1 MGVMLATMYNFDKSV
16 FDGISLPD
24 NLSAADFI
32 NTLMAQYGE
41 MPVLY
46 SYPPL
51 LKALITTWSNTSQ
64 YTWAHLAETLKAEYN
79 PIENYDRT
87 EATTDMFTGSTTA
100 NSGNKTNETGSNKT
114 QVYGYNDLT
123 SPADDSANTS
133 TSASDSTITSAG
145 NSNSTNTRES
155 RVHGNIGVTTT
166 QQMLQA
172 ERDVAMFN
180 VYDTIAKDFQK
191 RFLIWIY

>member
-1 MGVMLATMYNFDKSV
+1 MGVMLATMYNFDKSI
-16 FDGISLPD
+16 FDGINLPD
-24 NLSAADFI
+24 NLSTADFI
-32 NTLMAQYGE
+32 NTLLAQYGE
-41 MPVLY
+41 MSVLY

-51 LKALITTWSNTSQ
+51 LKSLIATWSNTSQ

-87 EATTDMFTGSTTA
+87 ETSTDTFTGTT
-100 NSGNKTNETGSNKT
+100 KTNATNNATSNGTGKT
-114 QVYGYNDLT
+114 QVYGYNNLT
-123 SPADDSANTS
+123 TPADDSASET
-133 TSASDSTITSAG
+133 TGA
-145 NSNSTNTRES
+145 SNSTSDSAGTNTSITAHDS

-166 QQMLQA
+166 QQMLQS

-180 VYDTIAKDFQK
+180 VYDVICKDFQK

>member
-1 MGVMLATMYNFDKSV
+1 MGVMLATIYNFDTSI
-16 FDGISLPD
+16 FDGIILPD
-24 NLSAADFI
+24 NLSTADFI
-32 NTLMAQYGE
+32 NTLLAHYGE

-51 LKALITTWSNTSQ
+51 LKSLIATWSNTSQ

-87 EATTDMFTGSTTA
+87 ETSTDVFTGTT
-100 NSGNKTNETGSNKT
+100 KTNATSNASSNESGKS
-114 QVYGYNDLT
+114 QVYGYNNLT
-123 SPADDSANTS
+123 TPADDSASTNTSASNTSSDSAGTNTS
-133 TSASDSTITSAG
+133 TTAHD
-145 NSNSTNTRES
+145 S

-166 QQMLQA
+166 QQMLQS

-180 VYDTIAKDFQK
+180 IYDVICKDFQK

>member
-1 MGVMLATMYNFDKSV
+1 MGLMLATMYNFDKSI
-16 FDGISLPD
+16 FDGIDLPD
-24 NLSAADFI
+24 NLSTADFI
-32 NTLMAQYGE
+32 NTLLAQYGE

-51 LKALITTWSNTSQ
+51 LKTLIATWSNTSQ

-87 EATTDMFTGSTTA
+87 ETSTDIFTGTT
-100 NSGNKTNETGSNKT
+100 KTNATNNATSNGTGKT
-114 QVYGYNDLT
+114 QVYGYNNLA
-123 SPADDSANTS
+123 SPADDSASETTSASNSTSDSAGTNTS
-133 TSASDSTITSAG
+133 TTSHD
-145 NSNSTNTRES
+145 S

-166 QQMLQA
+166 QQMLQS
-172 ERDVAMFN
+172 ERDTAMFN
-180 VYDTIAKDFQK
+180 IYDIICKDFQK

>member
-1 MGVMLATMYNFDKSV
+1 MSVMLATMYNFDKSI
-16 FDGISLPD
+16 FDGLNLPD
-24 NLSAADFI
+24 NLSTSDFI

-51 LKALITTWSNTSQ
+51 LKTLIATWSNTSQ
-64 YTWAHLAETLKAEYN
+64 YTWEHLAETLRAEYN

-87 EATTDMFTGSTTA
+87 KTTTDVFTGTTKTNA
-100 NSGNKTNETGSNKT
+100 NSNSTSNESGKT
-114 QVYGYNDLT
+114 QVYGYNNLT
-123 SPADDSANTS
+123 TPADDSASTS
-133 TSASDSTITSAG
+133 TSASNSASDSAG
-145 NSNSTNTRES
+145 TNTSTTTHDS

-166 QQMLQA
+166 QKMLQD

-180 VYDTIAKDFQK
+180 IYDNICKDFQK

>member
-1 MGVMLATMYNFDKSV
+1 MSVMLATLYNFDNSI

-24 NLSAADFI
+24 NLSVPDFI

-51 LKALITTWSNTSQ
+51 LKTLIATWSNTSQ
-64 YTWAHLAETLKAEYN
+64 YSWAHLAETLKAEYN

-87 EATTDMFTGSTTA
+87 ETSSNVFTGTTT
-100 NSGNKTNETGSNKT
+100 TNATNNASSNGKGKT
-114 QVYGYNDLT
+114 QVYGYNNLT
-123 SPADDSANTS
+123 TPADDTASETTNASNSTSNSAGTNTS
-133 TSASDSTITSAG
+133 TITHD
-145 NSNSTNTRES
+145 S

-166 QQMLQA
+166 QQMLQS

-180 VYDTIAKDFQK
+180 IYDIICKDFQK

>member
-1 MGVMLATMYNFDKSV
+1 MGVMLATIYNFDKSI
-16 FDGISLPD
+16 FDGIDLPD
-24 NLSAADFI
+24 NLSTADFI
-32 NTLMAQYGE
+32 NTLLAQYGE

-51 LKALITTWSNTSQ
+51 LKSLIATWSNTSQ
-64 YTWAHLAETLKAEYN
+64 YTWERLANTLKAEYN

-87 EATTDMFTGSTTA
+87 ETTTDIFTATT
-100 NSGNKTNETGSNKT
+100 KTNATNNATSNGTEKT
-114 QVYGYNDLT
+114 QVYGYNNLT
-123 SPADDSANTS
+123 TPADDSASETTSASNSTSDSAGTNTS
-133 TSASDSTITSAG
+133 TTAHD
-145 NSNSTNTRES
+145 S

-166 QQMLQA
+166 QQMLLS

-180 VYDTIAKDFQK
+180 IYDVIAKDFQK

>member
-1 MGVMLATMYNFDKSV
+1 MGVLLASMFSFDKSI
-16 FDGISLPD
+16 FDGIRLPD
-24 NLSAADFI
+24 NLSTDDFI
-32 NTLMAQYGE
+32 NTLLAQYGE

-51 LKALITTWSNTSQ
+51 LKSLIATWSNTSQ
-64 YTWAHLAETLKAEYN
+64 YTWSHLTKTLKAEYN

-87 EATTDMFTGSTTA
+87 ETYTDVFTGTT
-100 NSGNKTNETGSNKT
+100 KTNAANNATSNGTGKT
-114 QVYGYNDLT
+114 QVYGYNNLT
-123 SPADDSANTS
+123 APADDSASETTSASNSTSDSSGTNTS
-133 TSASDSTITSAG
+133 TTAHD
-145 NSNSTNTRES
+145 S
-155 RVHGNIGVTTT
+155 RVHGNIGITTT

-180 VYDTIAKDFQK
+180 IYDVICKDFQK

>member
-1 MGVMLATMYNFDKSV
+1 MSIMLASIYNFDNSI
-16 FDGISLPD
+16 FDGINLPD
-24 NLSAADFI
+24 NLSTSDFI

-46 SYPPL
+46 SYPPM
-51 LKALITTWSNTSQ
+51 LKTLITTWSNTSQ
-64 YTWAHLAETLKAEYN
+64 YTWAHLAETLTAEYN

-87 EATTDMFTGSTTA
+87 EAYSDVFTGSTTTNA
-100 NSGNKTNETGSNKT
+100 TSNATGNGTGKT
-114 QVYGYNDLT
+114 QVYGYNNLT
-123 SPADDSANTS
+123 TPADDSSSETTSASNTNSNSAGTNTS
-133 TSASDSTITSAG
+133 TTTHD
-145 NSNSTNTRES
+145 S

-166 QQMLQA
+166 QQMLQS

-180 VYDTIAKDFQK
+180 IYDVICKDFQK